1 MEFAKE
7 WSKNTA
13 YLIEVG
19 ECEREDKYAGHDVS
33 KLGIKTQ
40 PSNWKALGY
49 ARSKLEGSYM
59 ARKDDKDDSR
69 ILIRVTLFKD
79 GKTALY
85 SEVLDPFKERCE
97 ALLNNAKNG
106 LMNFHDRIGRYYSDE
121 GKEALQEAIREVCRK
136 ATDYE
141 DATVR
146 SVFQEIQGDGKALD
160 LFWKALNDDA
170 SRN

>member
-19 ECEREDKYAGHDVS
+19 ECEREDKYAGHDVYR
-33 KLGIKTQ
+33 LGIKAQ
-40 PSNWKALGY
+40 PSSWEALGY

-59 ARKDDKDDSR
+59 ARKGDKDDSH

-79 GKTALY
+79 RKALY

-136 ATDYE
+136 ATDFE
-141 DATVR
+141 HATVR
-146 SVFQEIQGDGKALD
+146 QVLWEIRGDDEAMN